1 MGYPM
6 KEIMEEYSNTFI
18 QCVKDW
24 PEDLQED
31 IFKLYAYLRVCDE
44 MVEGDGMKD
53 FAYWREVISEFYK
66 VHDKYEFDEQWLI
79 DFHKAMHTDLI
90 KKEHTVATM
99 LEYCKGSSES
109 VGCMMSRILGCPPE
123 ADKYARSL
131 GRAYQI
137 INFVRDYEE
146 DVAKGYH
153 YIGEDHTLYLQL
165 FIEELEVAMEGIH
178 YIPEELRGPIIKA
191 NQAYVEVARE
201 ANLL

>member
-18 QCVKDW
+18 QCVKEW
-24 PEDLQED
+24 PEDLQAD

-53 FAYWREVISEFYK
+53 FKYWREVISEFYK
-66 VHDKYEFDEQWLI
+66 VHDKYEFDDQWLI
-79 DFHKAMHTDLI
+79 DFHHAMHTDLI
-90 KKEHTVATM
+90 KKEHTVSTM

-153 YIGEDHTLYLQL
+153 YIGPNHKFYITLFEQELTEATKGLQ
-165 FIEELEVAMEGIH
+165 
-178 YIPEELRGPIIKA
+178 YIPEELRGPILKA
-191 NQAYVEVARE
+191 NKLYMDVAEEVR
-201 ANLL
+201 

>member
-18 QCVKDW
+18 KCVKDW

-66 VHDKYEFDEQWLI
+66 VHDKYEFDEQWLV
-79 DFHKAMHTDLI
+79 DFHHSMHTDLV

-137 INFVRDYEE
+137 INFVRDYDE

-153 YIGEDHTLYLQL
+153 YIGSNHKFYITLFKQ
-165 FIEELEVAMEGIH
+165 ELAEATKGIQ
-178 YIPEELRGPIIKA
+178 YIPEELRGPVLKA
-191 NQAYVEVARE
+191 NKLYMDIAEGIE
-201 ANLL
+201 

>member
-18 QCVKDW
+18 KCVKDW

-79 DFHKAMHTDLI
+79 DFHHSMHTDLV

-99 LEYCKGSSES
+99 LEW
-109 VGCMMSRILGCPPE
+109 MS
-123 ADKYARSL
+123 
-131 GRAYQI
+131 
-137 INFVRDYEE
+137 
-146 DVAKGYH
+146 
-153 YIGEDHTLYLQL
+153 T
-165 FIEELEVAMEGIH
+165 
-178 YIPEELRGPIIKA
+178 RG
-191 NQAYVEVARE
+191 
-201 ANLL
+201 

>member
-18 QCVKDW
+18 KCVKDW

-153 YIGEDHTLYLQL
+153 YIGPNHKFYITLFKQ
-165 FIEELEVAMEGIH
+165 ELTEATKGIQ
-178 YIPEELRGPIIKA
+178 YIPEELRGPVLKA
-191 NQAYVEVARE
+191 NKLYMDIAEGIE
-201 ANLL
+201 

>member
-18 QCVKDW
+18 KCVKDW

-66 VHDKYEFDEQWLI
+66 VHDKYEFDEQWVI

-90 KKEHTVATM
+90 KKEHTVSTM

-153 YIGEDHTLYLQL
+153 YIGPNHKFYITLFEQ
-165 FIEELEVAMEGIH
+165 ELTEATKGIQ
-178 YIPEELRGPIIKA
+178 YIPEELRGPVLKA
-191 NQAYVEVARE
+191 NKLYMDIAEG
-201 ANLL
+201 LK

>member
-1 MGYPM
+1 M

-18 QCVKDW
+18 KCVKDW

-79 DFHKAMHTDLI
+79 DFHHSMHTDLV

-153 YIGEDHTLYLQL
+153 YIGSNQKIYITLFKQ
-165 FIEELEVAMEGIH
+165 ELAEATKGIQ
-178 YIPEELRGPIIKA
+178 YIPEELRGPVLKA
-191 NQAYVEVARE
+191 NKLYMDIAEGIE
-201 ANLL
+201 